1 MIHSAKELP
10 GAGQLTDDHI
20 GHFPIAGMTR
30 IRFRGCDLSH
40 EDRERSKAPLVVTN
54 Y

>member
-10 GAGQLTDDHI
+10 GAGQLTEDHI

-30 IRFRGCDLSH
+30 IRFRGCDLSQK
-40 EDRERSKAPLVVTN
+40 DRERSKAPLVVPN

>member
-10 GAGQLTDDHI
+10 GVGQVTADHI
-20 GHFPIAGMTR
+20 GHFPSAGITR
-30 IRFRGCDLSH
+30 IRFRGCDLSQ
-40 EDRERSKAPLVVTN
+40 EDRERSKAPLVVSN

>member
-10 GAGQLTDDHI
+10 GAGLPAVDHI
-20 GHFPIAGMTR
+20 GHFPVAGMTR
-30 IRFRGCDLSH
+30 IRFGGCDLSRW
-40 EDRERSKAPLVVTN
+40 DRERSRAPLVVPN

>member
-10 GAGQLTDDHI
+10 GAGQVTADHI
-20 GHFPIAGMTR
+20 GHFPIAGITR
-30 IRFRGCDLSH
+30 IRFRGCDLSQK
-40 EDRERSKAPLVVTN
+40 DRDRSRAPLVVIN

>member
-10 GAGQLTDDHI
+10 GAGQQAADHI
-20 GHFPIAGMTR
+20 GHFPVAGMTR
-30 IRFRGCDLSH
+30 IRFGGCDLSQW
-40 EDRERSKAPLVVTN
+40 DRKRSRAPLVVLN

>member
-1 MIHSAKELP
+1 MIHSAKKLLEV
-10 GAGQLTDDHI
+10 GQETGDHV
-20 GHFPIAGMTR
+20 GHFPVAGMTR

-40 EDRERSKAPLVVTN
+40 GDRERSWAPLVVPN

>member
-10 GAGQLTDDHI
+10 GAGLLAVDHI
-20 GHFPIAGMTR
+20 GHFPVAGMTR
-30 IRFRGCDLSH
+30 IRFGGCDLSQW
-40 EDRERSKAPLVVTN
+40 DRKRSRAPLVVLN